1 MVLGRARCTA
11 ASVGHCVRKSHACTD
26 ATSPTLGLSGSSRVA
41 RAPRRARATRV
52 VHWMC
57 AFEDRDPATGNRKRR
72 WHSGFRTKR
81 EAQAACNELAAAMQR
96 GDYLQ
101 ANRQTVGEFA
111 EKWLVTIAPTVRPSM
126 LDKYQRDLRAHVLR
140 HIGFVPLA
148 KLDGPG
154 LNRLWAQLALS
165 GRKPAG
171 YRCREQGRCRGH
183 RLR

>member
-1 MVLGRARCTA
+1 
-11 ASVGHCVRKSHACTD
+11 
-26 ATSPTLGLSGSSRVA
+26 
-41 RAPRRARATRV
+41 
-52 VHWMC
+52 MC

-171 YRCREQGRCRGH
+171 YGSGFSVSRARSLSGASTSMRSLARSWCGC
-183 RLR
+183 RLRRSAALRCGDVTAVTTP